1 VVNAGSDQ
9 TVTLP
14 AAATLAGSVTD
25 DGLPNPPATVVNTWT
40 QVSGPGTA
48 TFADSHAAAT
58 SASFDLP
65 GTYVL
70 RLSSSDSALTG
81 IDDVTVTVLGPGS
94 LVTRDFPIAVGADD
108 AEQLAST
115 SVNLTSSDLD
125 MMLDGTAV
133 QSAVGLRFAN
143 VTLPPGAAI
152 VSASVQFRSDEA
164 HPDATSLLI
173 QGQATANPPTFTT
186 AKNNITSRPRTAAS
200 VGWNP
205 VAWTKTSETGPAE
218 QTPNLVPIVQELVSQ
233 PGWASGNAVVLVITG
248 SGKRVAD
255 SFEGS
260 APAVLHVVY
269 QL

>member
-1 VVNAGSDQ
+1 VNAGSDQ
-9 TVTLP
+9 TVTMP
-14 AAATLAGSVTD
+14 AAANLAGSVTD
-25 DGLPNPPATVVNTWT
+25 DGLPNPPGSVLSTWT
-40 QVSGPGTA
+40 KVSGPGTPTFANPNSPTTTA
-48 TFADSHAAAT
+48 TFDQT
-58 SASFDLP
+58 

-70 RLSSSDSALTG
+70 RLSATDSALTG
-81 IDDVTVTVLGPGS
+81 IDDATVTVLGPGS
-94 LVTRDFPIAVGADD
+94 LVTRDFPVAVGTDD

-115 SVNLTSSDLD
+115 SVNITSTDLD

-164 HPDATSLLI
+164 HSDATSLLI
-173 QGQATANPPTFTT
+173 QGQAADNPPSFTT
-186 AKNNITSRPRTAAS
+186 AKNNITSRARTAAS
-200 VGWNP
+200 VAWNP
-205 VAWTKTSETGPAE
+205 APWLTTSETGPNE
-218 QTPNLVPIVQELVSQ
+218 KTTDLVAIVQELVSR
-233 PGWASGNAVVLVITG
+233 PGWASGNAVVLIITG

-260 APAVLHVVY
+260 APAVLRVVY